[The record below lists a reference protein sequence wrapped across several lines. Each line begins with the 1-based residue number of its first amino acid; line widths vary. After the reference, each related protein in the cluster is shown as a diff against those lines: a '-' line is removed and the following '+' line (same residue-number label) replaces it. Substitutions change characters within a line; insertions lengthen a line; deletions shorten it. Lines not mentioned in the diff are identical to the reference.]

1 MAEKKK
7 AKDTADENDSFD
19 CPQGHKKSM
28 SYVTRNRDDKQ
39 SLALYRITRRMGN
52 NVKIAV
58 CGKCGLMLNFV
69 DLKSLEN

>member
-7 AKDTADENDSFD
+7 AKDTVENESLD

-39 SLALYRITRRMGN
+39 AMALFRITRRMGS
-52 NVKIAV
+52 NVKTAI
-58 CGKCGLMLNFV
+58 CSECGLMLNFV
-69 DLKSLEN
+69 DLKSIEN